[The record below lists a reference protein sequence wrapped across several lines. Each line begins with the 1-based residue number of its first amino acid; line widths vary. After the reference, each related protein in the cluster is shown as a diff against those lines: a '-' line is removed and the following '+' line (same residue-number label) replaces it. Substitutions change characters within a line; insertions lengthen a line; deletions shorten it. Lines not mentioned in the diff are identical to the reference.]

1 MSLDALVL
9 RARERL
15 TERAFADGL
24 ARVAVDVTDTPV
36 GPLWL
41 ALGPRGV
48 LSIHYGTEPEQR
60 DLRRIVERYGAG
72 VLRLPKRLDPLKR
85 QLEEYFHGRRRRF
98 EVDIDLSALTP
109 FQRRVLAA
117 TRRVGFGEL
126 ATYREVAQRA
136 GNARATRA
144 AGAALGANPVSIVV
158 PCHRVVASDGT
169 LGGYGGGLDTKRF
182 LLSLERGAVP
192 EGGWPSERTARPP

>member
-15 TERAFADGL
+15 SERAFADGL
-24 ARVAVDVTDTPV
+24 ARVAVDVTDTPL

-48 LSIHYGTEPEQR
+48 LSIHYGVEPSQR
-60 DLRRIVERYGAG
+60 YLTRIVARYGPG
-72 VLRLPKRLDPLKR
+72 VLRAPKRLDPVKR
-85 QLEEYFHGRRRRF
+85 QLEEYFRGTRRRF
-98 EVDIDLSALTP
+98 ELEVDLTALTP

-117 TRRVGFGEL
+117 TRRVDFGDR
-126 ATYREVAQRA
+126 ATYREVATRA

-169 LGGYGGGLDTKRF
+169 LGGYGGGLEAKRF
-182 LLSLERGAVP
+182 LLSLERGDVP
-192 EGGWPSERTARPP
+192 EGGWPSRRA